1 MSETYEQVMSL
12 DDLPPNSS
20 KAVELNGIDVLV
32 CNAKGDIYAVQ
43 NLCTHQRAKLEGG
56 RIRNC
61 FISCPL
67 HGVMFDLK
75 TGIPKGQMTNV
86 PLKTFSTRIVDGM
99 IEVAIVQE

>member
-12 DDLPPNSS
+12 EDLPPNSS
-20 KAVELNGIDVLV
+20 KAVELKGTDVLV

-99 IEVAIVQE
+99 IEVAVVQE

>member
-1 MSETYEQVMSL
+1 MTSHYERVLSL
-12 DDLPPNSS
+12 EELPANAS
-20 KAVELNGIDVLV
+20 KSVAIGGHDILV
-32 CNAKGDIYAVQ
+32 CNAKGEIYAVQ

-75 TGIPKGQMTNV
+75 TGVPKGQLTNV
-86 PLKTFSTRIVDGM
+86 PLKTYDTRVVDGF
-99 IEVAIVQE
+99 IEICIA

>member
-1 MSETYEQVMSL
+1 MSQSFTRLFPVAELEVGQAR
-12 DDLPPNSS
+12 
-20 KAVELNGIDVLV
+20 AVEIDGTDILV

-43 NLCTHQRAKLEGG
+43 NLCTHQKAKLEGG

-75 TGIPKGQMTNV
+75 TGVPKGQMTNV
-86 PLKTFSTRIVDGM
+86 PLKTFATRIVDDF
-99 IEVAIVQE
+99 IEVEVS